1 MSWILAGIDEAGYGP
16 TLGPLCVGMTVWRVR
31 APEDAP
37 APDLWGLLAKGVCR
51 EPGRGGRA
59 DAYGRVAVADSK
71 ALKLSNSVKTAHP
84 LVHLE
89 RGVLSFLRVL
99 GHEPADDTSLVEAL
113 GGTLPRHGCYH
124 TTPTTLPTGVN
135 KGELSITSG
144 LVRGA
149 MQAAGV
155 ELLAARVNIIDEARF
170 NAIIRETGNK
180 AETTAAAIGG
190 FLREAWSVTPQHH
203 ERLGVVCDRL
213 GGRAA
218 YAGLIARE
226 MRTIEPG
233 IGVDTL
239 EEGPARSRYLV
250 RTAAGRRGGV
260 AFLTEG
266 EQHHLP
272 VALASM
278 IAKYVRELMMHRF
291 NTHWSA
297 LQARAHPGSALRATA
312 GYALDARRWL
322 NEVSPE
328 IFPPHERAQLVRTA

>member
-1 MSWILAGIDEAGYGP
+1 M
-16 TLGPLCVGMTVWRVR
+16 TLWRVR
-31 APEDAP
+31 APAESA
-37 APDLWGLLAKGVCR
+37 APDLWSVLAKGVCR

-59 DAYGRVAVADSK
+59 DAQGRVAVADSK

-99 GHEPADDTSLVEAL
+99 GHEPADDGALLAAL
-113 GGTLPRHGCYH
+113 GGTLPGPACYH
-124 TTPTTLPTGVN
+124 GAPTTLPLALSA
-135 KGELSITSG
+135 GELAISAG

-149 MQAAGV
+149 MEAAGV
-155 ELLAARVNIIDEARF
+155 ELLAVRVRVIDEPSF
-170 NAIIRETGNK
+170 NAIVKETGNK
-180 AETTAAAIGG
+180 AETTAGAVGA
-190 FLREAWSVTPQHH
+190 FLREAWCTARGEG

-218 YAGLIARE
+218 YTGLIARE
-226 MRTIEPG
+226 LGPVEPAAE
-233 IGVDTL
+233 VDTV
-239 EEGPARSRYLV
+239 EEGAERSRYLV
-250 RTAAGRRGGV
+250 RGKGARRGGV

-266 EQHHLP
+266 ERHHLP

-278 IAKYVRELMMHRF
+278 TAKYVRELMMRRF

-297 LQARAHPGSALRATA
+297 RFAGVHPGQELKPTA

-322 NEVSPE
+322 DEVDAAVLPA
-328 IFPPHERAQLVRTA
+328 PERAALVRIA